1 MIGWD
6 LLYIS
11 RAPSTSCLWAQEK
24 PAYELKVKR
33 VQAHVMSTNLDLPT
47 SQLLVST
54 RKGFQARSRIQC
66 HFISPDPL
74 KKKKRPKQGMQT
86 FTYFI
91 DLGARQGSIWSFRKA
106 PH

>member
-24 PAYELKVKR
+24 PVYELKVKR
-33 VQAHVMSTNLDLPT
+33 VQAHLMSTNLDLPT

-54 RKGFQARSRIQC
+54 RKGSK
-66 HFISPDPL
+66 PDPEFNVIL
-74 KKKKRPKQGMQT
+74 LAQIP
-86 FTYFI
+86 
-91 DLGARQGSIWSFRKA
+91 
-106 PH
+106 